1 MRPLV
6 KDLAIEM
13 ERGGDN
19 VKRKKQIVA
28 MMSIAVASFLIGTSM
43 AIDAGN
49 PFGLLWE
56 AFYGLEA
63 RVEALEGQS
72 PPQGF
77 MTAPAYDSG
86 WQAITAGTYL
96 TLTHNL
102 GTKELFVYM
111 VGKDTTGTIGT
122 MFYGSDLED
131 GLWRGA
137 YFRINAEN
145 TIDIRRLADD
155 AVWVEVRVYI
165 WVIP

>member
-1 MRPLV
+1 MNVSKSVLV
-6 KDLAIEM
+6 GVILLSILSTVAISQVFSVVTD
-13 ERGGDN
+13 G
-19 VKRKKQIVA
+19 
-28 MMSIAVASFLIGTSM
+28 
-43 AIDAGN
+43 GN
-49 PFGLLWE
+49 PFDAIWQ
-56 AFYGLEA
+56 AISGLEA
-63 RVEALEGQS
+63 RVETLEGQS

-86 WQAITAGTYL
+86 WVAITADTYL

-111 VGKDTTGTIGT
+111 VGKDITGTIGT
-122 MFYGSDLED
+122 MFYGSDLDD

-165 WVIP
+165 WIIP